1 MATFFQSFR
10 SSSMPKRLLRYTL
23 SKLDYFDTDALDMDN
38 LDLAMGMNNVFT
50 LQDVG
55 VKLQACPPD
64 SLGVIQATKLEQLL
78 QLPPSFEL
86 RKAKVLLL
94 RITVPSAFYTNPI
107 TIEIDGVDVKLK
119 VTSQDDNTRTASR
132 GAAHSRKT
140 STQPEDADPV
150 PHAIDLAQ
158 SFLETQPSK
167 DKAELQ
173 AALYAETEDLGAS
186 VAGSEDGSDE
196 DYPLGTGQPLS
207 LPTFFADFLQGVLD
221 RMQISVKNVTFH
233 LDVEVPV
240 EHNSAVSELVTF
252 QLAVDDVTV
261 EGVTTEADEATEEGQ
276 PKIVHKEGKRYV
288 GLNKIRASLISEANV
303 FSTLAR
309 SPSIPSSLAANSPTI
324 TRQPTATQESLS
336 AAMSA
341 SIWRSGD
348 AEDLTQSQYHHPL
361 MDSEDAFDIPY
372 DLSGSSDDPYDE
384 TKSAPSTPR
393 ALAPRTPSGEPNQVP
408 SFHPAQSS
416 IAAPPDP
423 WSSLAQT
430 ARSEPALE
438 HQPIWGGNSLNSSR
452 SGDEPPPDSSG
463 SDGSTRLGEDLA
475 RSHLFSHEEAESMY
489 MSAFS
494 QAASSQVDQLA
505 QPARAMPGAWDS
517 EPSSEES
524 SPNAKPKTRR
534 SSSHSPGPAATSPQG
549 VTAGDDLSLDTE
561 SFPNPEPNQNPVL
574 DNLEGAKQSLD
585 DLPRNIEKE
594 DVPAEEATT
603 PRGPTRL
610 VKELVSLSTI
620 SLYIPSNHN
629 HIRVTPTGEES
640 PSRAPRRRLD
650 NSVSPNLPGAFS
662 IYSSDQSIP
671 SIPPV
676 ASTQASDTS
685 IDNALEIV
693 LSSLE
698 IRSDLSTG
706 FLLSIV
712 VSRILSALKEKPHTS
727 SSKQKVKDDTKSS
740 SPSMPNIKLATE
752 QITLHFL
759 ENLAGIAD
767 TPERLFKHSSTSLN
781 SDALLTATI
790 QDLNVGFSG
799 SSSSTET
806 SVEVGKFKL
815 GYGNDDI
822 IFFDQRIQMRASVKD
837 AFPPTGADVSLKI
850 TQTPS
855 ATRCEVMTLPLH
867 LKLDLQR
874 LDETFSWFG
883 GLSGFLNMSSSMT
896 SNTPP
901 TPRSPAKTP
910 PKPRGVRFEAPIRP
924 DDKSI
929 SSENKVNMRLGGF
942 RLDLVGKECSVSLDS
957 TAVKLVSR
965 EEGVGI
971 GISKIHLAGPYMRRS
986 MGDPPVNAVI
996 TNTRLEYLA
1005 TPKDTD
1011 LERLLELIIPSK
1023 HKFDQNDDEIMV
1035 DTLLRQRRKG
1045 AVLRINVD
1053 DVEVNVAKLHHLQVL
1068 PALGEE
1074 VARLSTVAKYL
1085 PEDDRPGILTLAL
1098 VRNIDVAVDTGGKF
1112 GFVQGSLKD
1121 AEVGHITVPS
1131 LIAVGVGSVSVR
1143 RNHREE
1149 LVGTAISSTEKVGY
1163 GPVLTMRII
1172 GDEME
1177 PVIKVRMRKINI
1189 EYRVP
1194 TVMDILGLAEDATPQ
1209 DFEATLAASVANL
1222 GEHAHAAIT
1231 GKPQSSSPLSNE
1243 GKSKEAKP
1251 TKVDFIFRD
1260 CLLGLNPLGLTS
1272 KMAIV
1277 LTDARFEIALSNGDD
1292 AKVLGH
1298 LNRAS
1303 VLLID
1308 DVSIL
1313 ESKETSATN
1322 RRRSSKT
1329 PTPQVL
1335 ELCEQGYVDICFISS
1350 AKVTVQ
1356 VGANKKDG
1364 NKWVDVEL
1372 RDDLL
1377 VLETCADSTQTLIA
1391 LANALA
1397 PPTPPSKEIR
1407 YRTKVVPVEDMLAS
1421 ISADAFG
1428 RAEGDYDFD
1437 NDFGLA
1443 QELGGDDDD
1452 GDFEFGDS
1460 GQSSPLAVDSH
1471 YYEEPSVEAQLID
1484 AADSII
1490 SERTAAQDTNDGVL
1504 LTNFSSQPD
1513 MLLDDDEDLTIHENY
1528 FGSGSVIQGTAHRWN
1543 SAKNAYD
1550 EANDASVQR
1559 SPLAVRVRDVHF
1571 IWNLFDG
1578 YDWNRT
1584 REVISKAVQD
1594 IETTA
1599 LERQTRHD
1607 RGQTSADLDIVE
1619 EETVIGDFLFNSIYI
1634 GIPANRDP
1642 RELAQAINQE
1652 LNDAATETES
1662 IATTAM
1668 TATPSRQGLG
1678 YRSRK
1683 KLRLNRSKRH
1693 KITFELKGIN
1703 VDLVVFPPGSGETQS
1718 SVDVRVKDLDIFDHV
1733 PTSTWKKFA
1742 TYDQDAGE
1750 REMGTSMVHLEILN
1764 VKPVPELAASE
1775 IVLKATVLPLRLHV
1789 DQDAL
1794 DFITRF
1800 FEFKDDS
1807 APVHASPSDV
1817 PFVQRA
1823 EVNSI
1828 PVNLDFKPKR
1838 VDYAGLRS
1846 GHTTEFMNFLV
1857 LEQAR
1862 MVLRHT
1868 IIYGA
1873 SGFDRLGKTLNDIW
1887 MPDVKKN
1894 QLPGVLAGLAPVR
1907 SLVNVGSGFK
1917 DLIEIPIREYKKD
1930 GRIVR
1935 SISKGAVAFAKT
1947 TGTEIVKLGAKLAV
1961 GTQYALQGAEGMF
1974 VKQPESR
1981 EATGW
1986 DDDELDTE
1994 EPKQISLYADQPTGV
2009 VQGLRGAYSSL
2020 ARDLNVA
2027 RDAIIAVPGEVME
2040 SQSAQG
2046 AAKAVLKRA
2055 PTIIFRPLIGS
2066 SRAIGQT
2073 LMGATNALDPQN
2085 RRRVDE
2091 KYKRH

>member
-1 MATFFQSFR
+1 M
-10 SSSMPKRLLRYTL
+10 
-23 SKLDYFDTDALDMDN
+23 
-38 LDLAMGMNNVFT
+38 
-50 LQDVG
+50 
-55 VKLQACPPD
+55 
-64 SLGVIQATKLEQLL
+64 
-78 QLPPSFEL
+78 
-86 RKAKVLLL
+86 
-94 RITVPSAFYTNPI
+94 
-107 TIEIDGVDVKLK
+107 KLK
-119 VTSQDDNTRTASR
+119 VTSRDDNSRTPSK
-132 GAAHSRKT
+132 GTAHSRKT
-140 STQPEDADPV
+140 STQSEEADPV

-221 RMQISVKNVTFH
+221 RLQISIKNVTFH

-240 EHNSAVSELVTF
+240 EHTSAVSELVTF
-252 QLAVDDVTV
+252 QLAVDDVNV
-261 EGVTTEADEATEEGQ
+261 EGVTTAADEAIEDGQ

-309 SPSIPSSLAANSPTI
+309 SPSIPSSLATNSPTI
-324 TRQPTATQESLS
+324 TRQPTATQESFS
-336 AAMSA
+336 AAMSTSA
-341 SIWRSGD
+341 WGSSD
-348 AEDLTQSQYHHPL
+348 AGDLTQSQYHHPL

-372 DLSGSSDDPYDE
+372 DLSGSSEAPYEE

-393 ALAPRTPSGEPNQVP
+393 ALIPQTPPPDEPRQAP
-408 SFHPAQSS
+408 SFHPAHSS
-416 IAAPPDP
+416 VVAPPDP
-423 WSSLAQT
+423 WSSLART
-430 ARSEPALE
+430 AQSEPALE
-438 HQPIWGGNSLNSSR
+438 HQSMWGGSSLDSSR
-452 SGDEPPPDSSG
+452 DSGDPPPDSSG
-463 SDGSTRLGEDLA
+463 SDGSIRLGEDLA

-494 QAASSQVDQLA
+494 HASSSQVDQFT
-505 QPARAMPGAWDS
+505 QPAHAMPGAWDS
-517 EPSSEES
+517 EPSSAEN
-524 SPNAKPKTRR
+524 SPNAKLKTGR
-534 SSSHSPGPAATSPQG
+534 SSSRSPGPATTSSQMAS
-549 VTAGDDLSLDTE
+549 TSDSISLNTE
-561 SFPNPEPNQNPVL
+561 SLPNPGSNQSPVL
-574 DNLEGAKQSLD
+574 DNLEGAKQPLD
-585 DLPRNIEKE
+585 DLSRSVEKE
-594 DVPAEEATT
+594 DVSAEEAAT

-629 HIRVTPTGEES
+629 HIRMTHGEELS
-640 PSRAPRRRLD
+640 SGAPRRRLD
-650 NSVSPNLPGAFS
+650 HSISPDLPGAFS
-662 IYSSDQSIP
+662 IYSSDQSTP
-671 SIPPV
+671 SIPPA
-676 ASTQASDTS
+676 ASTQAPENS
-685 IDNALEIV
+685 IDNVLEIV

-712 VSRILSALKEKPHTS
+712 VSRILSALKEQPQTA

-740 SPSMPNIKLATE
+740 PSSMPDIKIAAE

-759 ENLAGIAD
+759 ENLVGIAD
-767 TPERLFKHSSTSLN
+767 TPERLFKHSSASFN

-790 QDLNVGFSG
+790 QDLNVGLSG
-799 SSSSTET
+799 SPSSTET
-806 SVEVGKFKL
+806 SVDVGKFKL

-822 IFFDQRIQMRASVKD
+822 VFFDQRIQMRASVKD
-837 AFPPTGADVSLKI
+837 AFPPTGADISLKI

-867 LKLDLQR
+867 VKIDLQR

-883 GLSGFLNMSSSMT
+883 GLSGFLNMSSSMS

-957 TAVKLVSR
+957 SAVKLVSR

-986 MGDPPVNAVI
+986 MGDPPINAVI

-1005 TPKDTD
+1005 APKDND

-1098 VRNIDVAVDTGGKF
+1098 VRNVDVAVDTGGKF
-1112 GFVQGSLKD
+1112 GSVQASLKD
-1121 AEVGHITVPS
+1121 AELGHITVPS
-1131 LIAVGVGSVSVR
+1131 LVAVGVGSVSIR
-1143 RNHREE
+1143 RNHRED

-1177 PVIKVRMRKINI
+1177 PVIKVRMRNINI

-1231 GKPQSSSPLSNE
+1231 GKPQSSSPLANE
-1243 GKSKEAKP
+1243 GKGKEARP

-1272 KMAIV
+1272 KMTIV
-1277 LTDARFEIALSNGDD
+1277 LTDTHFEISLSNGDD
-1292 AKVLGH
+1292 AKALGH

-1303 VLLID
+1303 ILLID

-1313 ESKETSATN
+1313 ESQETSATT
-1322 RRRSSKT
+1322 RRRSSNT

-1335 ELCEQGYVDICFISS
+1335 ELCQQGYVDICFISS

-1356 VGANKKDG
+1356 VGVNKKDG

-1397 PPTPPSKEIR
+1397 PPTPPSKEIK

-1443 QELGGDDDD
+1443 QELGGDDD
-1452 GDFEFGDS
+1452 GDFEFGNS

-1490 SERTAAQDTNDGVL
+1490 SERTTVQDTNDGVL

-1513 MLLDDDEDLTIHENY
+1513 MLLDDDEELTIHENY
-1528 FGSGSVIQGTAHRWN
+1528 FGSGSAIQGTAHRWN

-1550 EANDASVQR
+1550 ESNDANVQR

-1599 LERQTRHD
+1599 IERQSRHD
-1607 RGQTSADLDIVE
+1607 RGHTSADLDIVE

-1678 YRSRK
+1678 YRARK
-1683 KLRLNRSKRH
+1683 KLKLNRSKRH

-1703 VDLVVFPPGSGETQS
+1703 VDLVAFPGDSGETQS
-1718 SVDVRVKDLDIFDHV
+1718 SVDVRIKDLDIFDHV

-1828 PVNLDFKPKR
+1828 PINLDFKPKR

-1981 EATGW
+1981 EVTGW

-1994 EPKQISLYADQPTGV
+1994 EQKQISLYADQPTGV

-2066 SRAIGQT
+2066 SRAISQT

-2091 KYKRH
+2091 VCRELMSSRKLVDANQLHRNTSGTSNFRTVNISLEWGMDRRRNFFSFYFIYFGHCMVRDDCIIDGEQTDAMFLLMRLAGLEFFVVLLYPPLIPRSGFGGEA